1 MEKLSRNIEA
11 EGRRLM
17 APFSGACPLTI
28 TATLDR
34 VVRCY
39 PDAEAVVDSATR
51 LTYRE
56 LDETVRRFV
65 TQLRIEGIG
74 PGTPVA
80 LLTIPSAIHV
90 VTWLALVRIGA
101 LPIALHTRE
110 SDAGLA
116 AVCSKFD
123 IDILI
128 HDASL
133 ELKGASIARQMSRRL
148 ARLRIHSA
156 AEPVEP
162 SSLDAVTD
170 ANPDAFPP
178 AGDLPV
184 PHEDDPAV
192 IILSSGTTSVPKGI
206 VHTHRNLVEAARS
219 AVAMYGHTGPG
230 ARAILPL
237 STAFT
242 GCYVT
247 WLPMLHSGGCSVFVE
262 KFDLEKCVDTVM
274 HEKITHMALTPTM
287 WRKLLALNP
296 DPTTYASME
305 VAVFAAEPMDSTTL
319 DRIRQI
325 VTPNV
330 VQAYG
335 STETLGLAT
344 VISAKDMVGDR
355 LLSVGRPFPS
365 TEIRLMTPGAIEG
378 DPVPQGE
385 VGEIWVNSPLVAAGV
400 WQQPELEA
408 KLFHFDGERRWWRSG
423 DLGRFD
429 ERGFLFLEGR
439 HDDMI
444 ISGGINIMPAAVE
457 EALLQH
463 PLVREAAVVGFKH
476 PEWGEQPH
484 AFVVSTDSSLDEK
497 TLDEFIRKSALSD
510 YQRPRAYHFVASL
523 PYTNSNKINRKALRD
538 AGIPSAL
545 AVHS

>member
-11 EGRRLM
+11 EGRRSS

-28 TATLDR
+28 AATMDR
-34 VVRCY
+34 AVRCY
-39 PDAEAVVDSATR
+39 PDTEAVVDSATR

-65 TQLRIEGIG
+65 TQLRAEGVGI
-74 PGTPVA
+74 GTPVA

-123 IDILI
+123 IKMLI

-133 ELKGASIARQMSRRL
+133 ELKGASIARQVNGHL
-148 ARLRIHSA
+148 ARLRVHSA

-162 SSLDAVTD
+162 STPDAVTD

-178 AGDLPV
+178 ADDLPV
-184 PHEDDPAV
+184 PGEDDPAV

-206 VHTHRNLVEAARS
+206 IHTHRNLVEAARS

-230 ARAILPL
+230 ARAIVPL

-247 WLPMLHSGGCSVFVE
+247 WLPMLHSGGCTVFVE
-262 KFDLEKCVDTVM
+262 KFDLEKCADTVTR
-274 HEKITHMALTPTM
+274 EKITHMALTPTM
-287 WRKLLALNP
+287 WRKLLTLSP
-296 DPTTYASME
+296 DPATYASME

-325 VTPNV
+325 VTPHV

-344 VISAKDMVGDR
+344 VISAKDMTGDR

-378 DPVPQGE
+378 NQVAQGE

-400 WQQPELEA
+400 WKQPELEA

-423 DLGRFD
+423 DLGHFD
-429 ERGFLFLEGR
+429 EGGFLFLEGR

-484 AFVVSTDSSLDEK
+484 AFVVSADSSLDEK
-497 TLDEFIRKSALSD
+497 TLDAFIRKSSLSD